1 MYDGYQVLRFE
12 NNYKSKDLY
21 LIGNEMNNR
30 VGTGNYN
37 KERTKFNIKYKEL
50 EKDNLYQDVKY
61 KLESRNIEY
70 LHKTK
75 TNLLNGVTIS
85 SGPEFFMTLG
95 LPFKETDR
103 KYKTGK
109 KEGQN
114 IWTPD
119 IKSKDDIPEE
129 VIKYF
134 DESYNFLKK
143 LVGEENI
150 VIAQV
155 HFDEDTLH
163 LQAYFLP
170 VVNEVK
176 RKCYQRDKVK
186 STTLYNYRNMMPY
199 LEPLFNI
206 KVESFNIRHFELWRQ
221 SMNEKKIST
230 RYKNGVYKYLKAVM
244 NFGTKWYDLN
254 FVKVYNKMTNF
265 TNPNERKKEMSFYT
279 PEEFQKFLSVE
290 NDVKFICAFQT
301 LFYCGLR
308 NGELRGLTWND
319 INFRKSCLSVNK
331 NITKTP
337 DPITGKPY
345 TVSSP
350 KTMSS
355 YRTIPIPNFLL
366 EYYKDLY
373 DNCSSYYNFND
384 NWYVF
389 GNIDPLPE
397 TTLRDR
403 KTKNA
408 FKAGVKDIRV
418 HDFRH
423 SCASLLIDSGAN
435 ITLVAKY
442 LGHSKID
449 ETLNTYSH
457 MYQNRLENIVQII
470 EVQNTKLLESKQKE
484 LPEPKETIIDYEDTD
499 YYDYDEDLDNKKE
512 DDLVL

>member
-1 MYDGYQVLRFE
+1 MDDNNDKRKVDGYVTL
-12 NNYKSKDLY
+12 NKSLQESINKSLPNTEFINGINKGLIDAIKPITDYNLSIAKIYSDEILKTQKMINAMIEPITEITRKIIELY
-21 LIGNEMNNR
+21 EPIMNN
-30 VGTGNYN
+30 TISNITKIFEKIDWSKFDLIY
-37 KERTKFNIKYKEL
+37 KEIAIKYLSNGFYPYRNTEI
-50 EKDNLYQDVKY
+50 KY
-61 KLESRNIEY
+61 EE
-70 LHKTK
+70 
-75 TNLLNGVTIS
+75 LLNTNNKNKQLKIIKQGIR
-85 SGPEFFMTLG
+85 L
-95 LPFKETDR
+95 
-103 KYKTGK
+103 
-109 KEGQN
+109 
-114 IWTPD
+114 D
-119 IKSKDDIPEE
+119 IKKNKKVLLLTYPE
-129 VIKYF
+129 Y
-134 DESYNFLKK
+134 
-143 LVGEENI
+143 
-150 VIAQV
+150 
-155 HFDEDTLH
+155 
-163 LQAYFLP
+163 
-170 VVNEVK
+170 
-176 RKCYQRDKVK
+176 
-186 STTLYNYRNMMPY
+186 
-199 LEPLFNI
+199 
-206 KVESFNIRHFELWRQ
+206 
-221 SMNEKKIST
+221 
-230 RYKNGVYKYLKAVM
+230 
-244 NFGTKWYDLN
+244 
-254 FVKVYNKMTNF
+254 
-265 TNPNERKKEMSFYT
+265 KKEMSFYT

-373 DNCSSYYNFND
+373 DDCSSYYNFND

-484 LPEPKETIIDYEDTD
+484 LPEPKETIIDYEDAE
-499 YYDYDEDLDNKKE
+499 YYDYDKNLDNKKE